1 MSEDFCPICGNPDGA
16 GHDRRE
22 CFDGAKPI
30 IVQPE
35 AEAIFL
41 TLVKALGHEAL
52 KVTANEATDQ
62 SQKRS
67 EGEDAGARVD

>member
-41 TLVKALGHEAL
+41 ALVKALGYEAL
-52 KVTANEATDQ
+52 KVTTNEATDQ